1 MALRPYWKGYL
12 KLSLVTCPVQMMPAT
27 SESEKVRFHTLNRQT
42 QNRVVSHYVD
52 SVTGKEVK
60 EEDEVKGYQ
69 RGEHEYVILEDEEL
83 ENVALESTKTI
94 DISTFTPRDS
104 IEWIWLDTP
113 YCLSPNDPVGQ
124 EAFSVI
130 RDAMEAQNM
139 VGISR
144 LVISRRERAVMLEPR
159 GKGIVLWTLRY
170 GDEVRDEDSYF
181 EAIGD
186 EQADSEM
193 MPLVQQLIKKQTKDW
208 TPKMVADPVQERL
221 LEIIAAKKKALKP
234 QKAQARQHLRR
245 RRAML
250 SASWMPCGNQS
261 RLRNGRPNE
270 PSCQTFAAGRF
281 RRQVQTGPAARS
293 GTTQSSVRP
302 DARAHRAVPG
312 APEAGPAERPG
323 LGVRGEVG
331 RLSPGN
337 PYRAERCQDHHS
349 RRSRLDAS
357 FPGNRRGHQQAR
369 CRDRILDGEAVVLD
383 EEGRSDFGA
392 LQRSLGGRGG
402 KRSSTESVFFAFDL
416 LYFDGHDLSGT
427 ELSVRRHLLEGFLD
441 GPTGAIQSSEEV
453 FGDGA
458 LLEKACSMG
467 LEGII
472 AKHRDWPYR
481 SGRTGDWLKIKCL
494 QSESFMIVG
503 YELTARGGLGSLLLA
518 GRKGHDWIYVG
529 SVGTG
534 FNTKDAEYLRKTL
547 DRLKTSKPAVP
558 LKGKN
563 LVFAQPT
570 LITEI
575 EFRGWTH
582 DGSLR
587 HASYKGLR
595 EVQDNAA
602 VFDMSERATL

>member
-1 MALRPYWKGYL
+1 MSRRAKPLL
-12 KLSLVTCPVQMMPAT
+12 QD
-27 SESEKVRFHTLNRQT
+27 
-42 QNRVVSHYVD
+42 D
-52 SVTGKEVK
+52 SVAKSKPARPRDPAQPNLPFDPMPERIEPCLALLKPAPPKGPDWVFEVK
-60 EEDEVKGYQ
+60 WDGYRLAIHIEPKGVRIIT
-69 RGEHEYVILEDEEL
+69 RGGH
-83 ENVALESTKTI
+83 
-94 DISTFTPRDS
+94 
-104 IEWIWLDTP
+104 
-113 YCLSPNDPVGQ
+113 
-124 EAFSVI
+124 
-130 RDAMEAQNM
+130 
-139 VGISR
+139 
-144 LVISRRERAVMLEPR
+144 
-159 GKGIVLWTLRY
+159 
-170 GDEVRDEDSYF
+170 
-181 EAIGD
+181 
-186 EQADSEM
+186 
-193 MPLVQQLIKKQTKDW
+193 DW
-208 TPKMVADPVQERL
+208 THRFPA
-221 LEIIAAKKKALKP
+221 IA
-234 QKAQARQHLRR
+234 
-245 RRAML
+245 
-250 SASWMPCGNQS
+250 
-261 RLRNGRPNE
+261 E
-270 PSCQTFAAGRF
+270 AAGK
-281 RRQVQTGPAARS
+281 
-293 GTTQSSVRP
+293 
-302 DARAHRAVPG
+302 
-312 APEAGPAERPG
+312 
-323 LGVRGEVG
+323 LGVGT
-331 RLSPGN
+331 
-337 PYRAERCQDHHS
+337 A
-349 RRSRLDAS
+349 
-357 FPGNRRGHQQAR
+357 
-369 CRDRILDGEAVVLD
+369 ILDGEAVVLD

-441 GPTGAIQSSEEV
+441 GPTGAIQLSEEV
-453 FGDGA
+453 FGDGVA

-472 AKHRDWPYR
+472 AKHRDRPYR

-503 YELTARGGLGSLLLA
+503 YEQSLTARGGLGSLLLA

-570 LITEI
+570 LIAEI

>member
-1 MALRPYWKGYL
+1 MSRRAKPLLQDDSVAKSKPARPRDPAQPNLPFDPMPERIEPCLALLKPVPPKGPDWVFEVKWDGYRL
-12 KLSLVTCPVQMMPAT
+12 AIHIEPKGVRIITRGGHDWTHRFPAIAEAT
-27 SESEKVRFHTLNRQT
+27 SK
-42 QNRVVSHYVD
+42 
-52 SVTGKEVK
+52 
-60 EEDEVKGYQ
+60 
-69 RGEHEYVILEDEEL
+69 
-83 ENVALESTKTI
+83 
-94 DISTFTPRDS
+94 
-104 IEWIWLDTP
+104 
-113 YCLSPNDPVGQ
+113 
-124 EAFSVI
+124 
-130 RDAMEAQNM
+130 
-139 VGISR
+139 
-144 LVISRRERAVMLEPR
+144 
-159 GKGIVLWTLRY
+159 
-170 GDEVRDEDSYF
+170 
-181 EAIGD
+181 
-186 EQADSEM
+186 
-193 MPLVQQLIKKQTKDW
+193 
-208 TPKMVADPVQERL
+208 
-221 LEIIAAKKKALKP
+221 
-234 QKAQARQHLRR
+234 
-245 RRAML
+245 
-250 SASWMPCGNQS
+250 
-261 RLRNGRPNE
+261 
-270 PSCQTFAAGRF
+270 
-281 RRQVQTGPAARS
+281 
-293 GTTQSSVRP
+293 
-302 DARAHRAVPG
+302 
-312 APEAGPAERPG
+312 
-323 LGVRGEVG
+323 LGVGT
-331 RLSPGN
+331 
-337 PYRAERCQDHHS
+337 A
-349 RRSRLDAS
+349 
-357 FPGNRRGHQQAR
+357 
-369 CRDRILDGEAVVLD
+369 ILDGEAVVLD

-472 AKHRDWPYR
+472 AKHRDRPYR

-503 YELTARGGLGSLLLA
+503 YEQSLTARGGLGSLLLA

-570 LITEI
+570 LIAEI

-602 VFDMSERATL
+602 VFDMSERAIL